1 MSNGNRES
9 LLHRPMTNQMTPL
22 SLLHRS
28 PETGNGEWGLTALV
42 VVSQR
47 LHRCTP
53 VNVLHILK
61 GYSSIV
67 YVWELIN
74 DLSETMVELRDKK

>member
-1 MSNGNRES
+1 MAESSMSNGNRES

-47 LHRCTP
+47 LHRCTCERTP
-53 VNVLHILK
+53 YLERIFLHRIRM
-61 GYSSIV
+61 GI
-67 YVWELIN
+67 
-74 DLSETMVELRDKK
+74 DKRCVGNNGGN